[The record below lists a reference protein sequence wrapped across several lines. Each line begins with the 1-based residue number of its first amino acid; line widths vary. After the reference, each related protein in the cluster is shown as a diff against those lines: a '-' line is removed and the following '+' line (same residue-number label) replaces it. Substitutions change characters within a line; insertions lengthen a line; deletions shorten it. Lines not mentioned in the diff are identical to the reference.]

1 MSETLLPA
9 LSDLADALARDA
21 RPQAAFEAADAAVQA
36 LVGHE
41 LFTVLL
47 CRPGGEDVERVY
59 SSRPDA
65 YPVQGRKRLA
75 ATPWGDLVLARRQ
88 SFLGPDRAAVR
99 WAFADHGLIESLGL
113 GSVINVCVEHGGE
126 LLAVLAV
133 LHREDH
139 LKDEGQIAR
148 VRALTPCLIPASRA
162 LRG

>member
-1 MSETLLPA
+1 MSILLSTLSA
-9 LSDLADALARDA
+9 LADALARDA
-21 RPQAAFEAADAAVQA
+21 RPQAAFEAVDSAVQA

-41 LFTVLL
+41 LFTVLM
-47 CRPGGEDVERVY
+47 CRPGGEEVERVY

-88 SFLGPDRAAVR
+88 SFLGPDREAVR
-99 WAFADHGLIESLGL
+99 WAFADHALIESLGL
-113 GSVINVCVEHGGE
+113 GSVINVCVEHGGD

-133 LHREDH
+133 LHREGH
-139 LKDEGQIAR
+139 LKDEGQVAAI
-148 VRALTPCLIPASRA
+148 RATTPCLIPALRA

>member
-1 MSETLLPA
+1 MNEALLPTMMA
-9 LSDLADALARDA
+9 VADALARDA
-21 RPQAAFEAADAAVQA
+21 RPRAAFEAIDAALQT

-47 CRPGGEDVERVY
+47 CRPDGEDVERVH

-75 ATPWGDLVLARRQ
+75 ATPWGELVLERRQ
-88 SFLGPDRAAVR
+88 PFLGSDRAAVR
-99 WAFADHGLIESLGL
+99 WAFSDHALIEGLGL

-133 LHREDH
+133 LHREGH
-139 LKDEGQIAR
+139 LSDMRQVAL
-148 VRALTPCLIPASRA
+148 VRALTPSLIPALRA